1 MNFLG
6 HPYWQKS
13 ELVDI
18 ILYSTGK
25 EVTNMC
31 NTCRRHHPELYTDKP
46 VAKPG
51 KEKKAPP
58 KKK

>member
-1 MNFLG
+1 
-6 HPYWQKS
+6 
-13 ELVDI
+13 
-18 ILYSTGK
+18 
-25 EVTNMC
+25 MC
-31 NTCRRHHPELYTDKP
+31 KTCKTHNPELYTDKP